1 MRRRLLGG
9 LALGLSLAAGPLTT
23 TPTVVAQAAPGAST
37 GATTGATQRD
47 GGRYL
52 VGRGIADVTGP
63 VADVQLMGYA
73 DTAQLGA
80 GLQQRQWS
88 RAFVV
93 VDRRT
98 GERVV
103 HVTADLGLMFQ
114 SVRDGV
120 LARLRQRYGA
130 VYGERNVMLTV
141 THTHAGVGGQ
151 SHHALYD
158 LPYGHQP
165 QALDAA
171 VDGIVESIGRAHD
184 DLAPSTLGLATTTLT
199 DASVNRSA
207 ESFALNPR
215 RDRRRFPG
223 GIDPQSTTLT
233 VRRGGVLVG
242 ALTWFAVHGT
252 SLTAENRL
260 VSGDNKG
267 YAAYA
272 WERLGRGVDRRDADP
287 DLVAAFAQTNAGDMS
302 PNLRLRP
309 GTGPTTDEFRNAA
322 IIGRRQQQAARTAS
336 GAGDRV
342 EPVTGGVDSRLVYV
356 DMSDVDV
363 AGRFTPDGE
372 PGRTCT
378 GALGTSFAAGSQ
390 EDGGGAPPGFT
401 EGDGE
406 GEFAVNPVV
415 GLVSDLLYTASPE
428 LRDCQ
433 APKDV
438 LAPVGTADLVQQR
451 LPVQLVRI
459 GPLYLVGVPV
469 EPTIVAGLRLRQAV
483 ARVVGAPLRHVLTQ
497 GYANAFAH
505 YLTTPEEYDA
515 QQYEGGSTLF
525 GRLELPAFTQV
536 ADRLARSMR
545 DGTSLPLGEKERDR
559 SAEQVPPLTGR
570 NRLDTAPPGSELG
583 EVVTQPRASYRA
595 GGTVEAVLVG
605 AHPNN
610 DLRRGGTYLTVERRT
625 GDRWVRVASDD
636 DWATRFGWRRT
647 GPTTSEVTL
656 SWDVPA
662 TGRAGRY
669 RLRYLGDAKGP
680 DGALTPVRGT
690 TRTFTV
696 RR

>member
-1 MRRRLLGG
+1 MRRRLLGR
-9 LALGLSLAAGPLTT
+9 LALGLSLVAGPLTAS
-23 TPTVVAQAAPGAST
+23 PTLSPAGTAEAAPVAV
-37 GATTGATQRD
+37 QDER

-73 DTAQLGA
+73 DTSQLGA

-114 SVRDGV
+114 SIRDGV
-120 LARLRQRYGA
+120 LERLRAAHVGL
-130 VYGERNVMLTV
+130 YGERNVMLTV

-165 QALDAA
+165 QALGAA
-171 VDGIVESIGRAHD
+171 VDGIVASVERAHD
-184 DLAPSTLGLATTTLT
+184 DLAPSTLGLATTTLV
-199 DASVNRSA
+199 DASANRSREA
-207 ESFALNPR
+207 FRLNPR
-215 RDRRRFPG
+215 SDRRHFPG
-223 GIDPQSTTLT
+223 GIDPRSTTLT
-233 VRRGGVLVG
+233 VRRGGALVG
-242 ALTWFAVHGT
+242 ALNWFAVHAT
-252 SLTAENRL
+252 SLTTQNRL

-272 WERLGRGVDRRDADP
+272 WERLGRGVDRRDIDP
-287 DLVAAFAQTNAGDMS
+287 DLVTAFAQTNAGDMS

-322 IIGRRQQQAARTAS
+322 VIGRRQQEAARSSSLGRT
-336 GAGDRV
+336 

-356 DMSDVDV
+356 DLSDVRV
-363 AGRFTPDGE
+363 SGRFTPDGE
-372 PGRTCT
+372 PGRTCPA
-378 GALGTSFAAGSQ
+378 ALGAAFAAGSQ

-415 GLVSDLLYTASPE
+415 GLISDALYTASPE
-428 LRDCQ
+428 LRACQ

-438 LAPVGTADLVQQR
+438 LAPVGPLDVVQQR

-469 EPTIVAGLRLRQAV
+469 EPTIVSGLRLRQAV
-483 ARVVGAPLRHVLTQ
+483 ARVVDAPLRHVLTQ

-515 QQYEGGSTLF
+515 QQYEGASTMF
-525 GRLELPAFTQV
+525 GRLELPALTQV

-545 DGTSLPLGEKERDR
+545 DGTRLPLGQKERDR
-559 SAEQVPPLTGR
+559 SDEVVPPLTGQ
-570 NRLDTAPPGSELG
+570 NLLDTAPPGTDLG
-583 EVVTQPRASYRA
+583 DVVTQPRSSYTAGSTASAVFVGAHHNNDLRA
-595 GGTVEAVLVG
+595 GGT
-605 AHPNN
+605 
-610 DLRRGGTYLTVERRT
+610 YLLVERRT
-625 GDRWVRVASDD
+625 GGRWVRVATDD
-636 DWATRFGWRRT
+636 DWTTRFGWSHT
-647 GPTTSEVTL
+647 GPTSSEVTVG
-656 SWDVPA
+656 WDVAPSA
-662 TGRAGRY
+662 RPGRY

-680 DGALTPVRGT
+680 DGSLTPVRGT
-690 TRTFTV
+690 SRTFAV
-696 RR
+696 R